1 MAKRKHKKRRLSIKS
16 RTFKDKKKR
25 MTNLHLHLHLP
36 FLTVLWK
43 VSAVLCLFAAIVIAF
58 MFLEK
63 YVNKTIPISEK
74 SGLLEL
80 VGSPPW
86 VNNKLKR
93 KIFDAALA
101 DGEDLKL
108 DEDGAWSVQQNIE
121 SIAWLDN
128 VRVQTTNDRFR
139 IYAEWRTPLA
149 MIKFGLQKFYVDKNF
164 VVMDF
169 VPVQELPIIEVK
181 GLSAYNWP
189 PIGQACSFD
198 DLAAAVI
205 ILEKLN
211 LMDKR
216 LTPDRPLLYEIGRI
230 DVSNF
235 NGRRDN
241 RSPHIILYTTDN
253 TEIIWGAEFGSWQRY
268 MESKDEEKL
277 AKLYAHYTQHGSLL
291 GGVKYIRLCDPQDK
305 IFQPI
310 DKY

>member
-1 MAKRKHKKRRLSIKS
+1 MAKRKHKKRRLSIKPRS
-16 RTFKDKKKR
+16 FREKKKQ
-25 MTNLHLHLHLP
+25 MTGSHLSS
-36 FLTVLWK
+36 LTVLWK
-43 VSAVLCLFAAIVIAF
+43 ISAVLCLFAAIVIVF
-58 MFLEK
+58 MLLEK
-63 YVNKTIPISEK
+63 YVNKAIPISAK

-80 VGSPPW
+80 VGPPPW
-86 VNNKLKR
+86 ANEKLKQR
-93 KIFDAALA
+93 IFDAALT
-101 DGEDLKL
+101 DGENLKL
-108 DEDGAWSVQQNIE
+108 DKDGAWSVQQNIE
-121 SIAWLDN
+121 SITWLEN

-139 IYAEWRTPLA
+139 IYADWRTPLA
-149 MIKFGLQKFYVDKNF
+149 MIKFGTQKFYVDKNL

-169 VPVQELPIIEVK
+169 VPVQALPIIEVK
-181 GLSAYNWP
+181 GLSGHNP
-189 PIGQACSFD
+189 PPVGEACNFD

-216 LTPDRPLLYEIGRI
+216 LTPEKPLLYEIGRI

-235 NGRRDN
+235 NGRRDS
-241 RSPHIILYTTDN
+241 RLPHIILYTTDN